1 MQIGI
6 NNGSWPLNTY
16 YQFKREMIER
26 HFKCDKCCDTKKKKR
41 FYEEWG
47 IKGYKSQSTDLEKTF

>member
-1 MQIGI
+1 MVPD
-6 NNGSWPLNTY
+6 PLNTY

-47 IKGYKSQSTDLEKTF
+47 IKGYKSQSTELEKTF